1 MKIVL
6 NKCYGGF
13 SLSREAVLLG
23 RAFSNN
29 PNWGGPCIK
38 GDSYKD
44 GEIVPFDYGYIKDI
58 ERDDPILVQV
68 VEYLGSK
75 KSSGSCAKLEVE
87 DIPKGTLY
95 RIEEHDGWERIE
107 CYYDVS
113 WKVAD

>member
-13 SLSREAVLLG
+13 YLSRQAVLLG
-23 RAFSNN
+23 RAFSND

-38 GDSYKD
+38 GDYNKA
-44 GEIVPFDYGYIKDI
+44 GAIIEDYGYITGI
-58 ERDDPILVQV
+58 ERNDPILVQV

-75 KSSGSCAKLEVE
+75 KASGSCSKLEVE